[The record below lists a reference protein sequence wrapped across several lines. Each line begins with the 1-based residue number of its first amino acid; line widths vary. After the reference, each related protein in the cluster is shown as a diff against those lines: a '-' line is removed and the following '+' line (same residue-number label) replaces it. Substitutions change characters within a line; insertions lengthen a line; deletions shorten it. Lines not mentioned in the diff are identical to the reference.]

1 MDQSKLN
8 FLQSVLKYSTLN
20 SDGTK
25 PIDEKQAK
33 VAEMDPEVSFSV
45 VLRKIA
51 SFVLSISYLEYIFV
65 FRGNSTYF
73 FLSRTKLFLNLVIA
87 NFVLKY

>member
-45 VLRKIA
+45 VLRIA